1 MRNNL
6 YDKQAKLSIWLQSFY
21 HIASIGSFS
30 KAAKALGQSR
40 STVTNHI
47 AELESLYSVSLIN
60 RTTRSFALSQ
70 EGEALLVHCH
80 KLNTVLFDSHAL
92 LSSFSDNQEGLLRL
106 QIPSVLDT
114 KNFHQILSLYKQAYP
129 QVVLDIVV
137 SQELGDLV
145 EDNIDV
151 ALILGELEDTSYISR
166 ELLSV
171 ASHVVSS
178 PSFWK
183 NRQKP
188 THPNELKTLPCINY
202 RHCRTG
208 NKWSFSEQGKIFLV
222 DIGPSHMCHSD
233 EMLLSF
239 ALDGSGVTTLL
250 DFTCRQY
257 IAEGKLETCLDG
269 WTYNIPLSALYQRR
283 EKTPL
288 RVKSFV
294 DFLVQHMPTL

>member
-30 KAAKALGQSR
+30 KAAKVLGQSR
-40 STVTNHI
+40 STLTNHI

-70 EGEALLVHCH
+70 EGEALLVHCQ
-80 KLNTVLFDSHAL
+80 KLNTILFDSHAL
-92 LSSFSDNQEGLLRL
+92 LSSFSDNHEGLLRL

-151 ALILGELEDTSYISR
+151 ALILGDLEDTSYISR
-166 ELLSV
+166 ELLSI

-208 NKWSFSEQGKIFLV
+208 NQWSFSEQGKIFLV

-250 DFTCRQY
+250 DFTCREY
-257 IAEGKLETCLDG
+257 ITEGKLETCLEG

-283 EKTPL
+283 DKTPL

-294 DFLVQHMPTL
+294 DFLVLHMPAL